1 MKYGIRLSI
10 VFPEGF
16 LTSQDIAALKA
27 NPDFVALS
35 KNEKSYLFDDNSFVL
50 PLMSQEID
58 VVDEQFVNFD
68 PFSGTERYD
77 LECLINKM
85 SASEEYSLFLEKI
98 FNLKQ
103 ISSMLSVYCM
113 ETLMPSLGR
122 KIAPDNSNDSINYE
136 RQEGKET
143 DIDDDWD
150 GTINRFGKNFL
161 RREFKSIYL
170 SRTPDGLSG
179 DDDDGSFEFSIGNP
193 FAALT
198 LPSIRL
204 PWWKRR
210 KMKTK
215 VYDANGQDC
224 ADPKKDLQ

>member
-1 MKYGIRLSI
+1 
-10 VFPEGF
+10 
-16 LTSQDIAALKA
+16 
-27 NPDFVALS
+27 
-35 KNEKSYLFDDNSFVL
+35 
-50 PLMSQEID
+50 
-58 VVDEQFVNFD
+58 
-68 PFSGTERYD
+68 
-77 LECLINKM
+77 
-85 SASEEYSLFLEKI
+85 
-98 FNLKQ
+98 
-103 ISSMLSVYCM
+103 M

-122 KIAPDNSNDSINYE
+122 KVVPDDSDDPNDSVNYE
-136 RQEGKET
+136 RQAGRET
-143 DIDDDWD
+143 DPEEEWD